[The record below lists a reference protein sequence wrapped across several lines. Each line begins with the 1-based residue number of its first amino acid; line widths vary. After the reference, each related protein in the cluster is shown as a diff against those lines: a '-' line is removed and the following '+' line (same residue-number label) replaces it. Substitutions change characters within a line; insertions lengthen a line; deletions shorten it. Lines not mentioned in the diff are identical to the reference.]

1 MDRDIGLKILPSAVA
16 SDQQRLHGF
25 VQEARAA
32 AALFHA
38 NVAHIYEIG
47 EPKGTVNYMSPE
59 QASGRRGVYSLGH
72 ILVWRG

>member
-16 SDQQRLHGF
+16 SVQQRLHGF

-38 NVAHIYEIG
+38 IG
-47 EPKGTVNYMSPE
+47 SISIA
-59 QASGRRGVYSLGH
+59 ASNLQLSSSDSWQR
-72 ILVWRG
+72 